1 MRWLSQW
8 LSAGLLV
15 QSALADELP
24 TDHAPPSPA
33 KYMPVLEKHSFRSP
47 INTVNEFTGSRQV
60 DGWDLGGSAVS
71 HRSFVRLTAERQG
84 QKGWIVNRNQYSEP
98 DFSLEMELRA
108 SGGSPYL
115 YGDGLAIWFVEAYEH
130 LEGPVFGREDM
141 WKGLGIFFDTFQ
153 NIDHQHHHRHPYI
166 YAMVNDGTMH
176 YVPDAE
182 KKEQD
187 ASMQALPGAAEN
199 SGCSFD
205 FRYHETRHD
214 VSVLNHTR
222 VHVYLKAGVI
232 KMRVQQ
238 TFLGGESEWFDCF
251 TMKEVKLPMTSG
263 YFGVSSAT
271 GDLVDNHDIIHF
283 TIRSLEGVDDPIADY
298 DHWMTAEKQSEML
311 RIEEH
316 DLRPA
321 EALQRDYQRV
331 LRAQA
336 KAIKSLTVDVDKL
349 AQQLEFQIASMDTS
363 ISVAR
368 KSVDEKSEQI
378 KEVSQKI
385 DSSVNDGLSEKLKE
399 ANDAVHSVR
408 QEIEQV
414 KKDGSGWGW
423 PFIFLLI
430 MFFALAGVGY
440 NRYRKI
446 MKSHLP

>member
-1 MRWLSQW
+1 MRWLL
-8 LSAGLLV
+8 LSSLV
-15 QSALADELP
+15 LDALADDPP
-24 TDHAPPSPA
+24 TERAPPSPA
-33 KYMPVLEKHSFRSP
+33 KYMPVLDKHSFRTP
-47 INTVNEFTGSRQV
+47 NDLVNEFTGSRQI
-60 DGWDLGGSAVS
+60 DGWDLGGSAVA
-71 HRSFVRLTAERQG
+71 HRSFVRLNAERQG
-84 QKGWIVNRNQYSEP
+84 QKGWIVNRNPFSEQG
-98 DFSLEMELRA
+98 FSLEMELRA

-115 YGDGLAIWFVEAYEH
+115 YGDGLAIWFVDSYEH
-130 LEGPVFGREDM
+130 IEGPVFGREDY

-166 YAMVNDGTMH
+166 YAVVNDGTMH

-187 ASMQALPGAAEN
+187 STKQALPGAAEN

-205 FRYHETRHD
+205 FRYHEARHD

-222 VHVYLKAGVI
+222 VHVFLKDAVL

-238 TFLGGESEWFDCF
+238 TYMGGETDWYECF
-251 TMKEVKLPMTSG
+251 QMRNVQLPMTSG
-263 YFGVSSAT
+263 YFGVSAAT

-283 TIRSLEGVDDPIADY
+283 TVRSLADVDDPLADY
-298 DHWMTAEKQSEML
+298 EHWMTAEKQSETL

-336 KAIKSLTVDVDKL
+336 KAIKQLNADVDKL
-349 AQQLEFQIASMDTS
+349 KQQMEFQIASMATG

-368 KSVDEKSEQI
+368 KEVDEKAEQI
-378 KEVSQKI
+378 NLVSQKVEEAEAVSAQLKEAKTVVENIKEEVSQ
-385 DSSVNDGLSEKLKE
+385 
-399 ANDAVHSVR
+399 
-408 QEIEQV
+408 V
-414 KKDGSGWGW
+414 KKNSGGWGW
-423 PFIFLLI
+423 PFILLFVMLI
-430 MFFALAGVGY
+430 ALAGVGY